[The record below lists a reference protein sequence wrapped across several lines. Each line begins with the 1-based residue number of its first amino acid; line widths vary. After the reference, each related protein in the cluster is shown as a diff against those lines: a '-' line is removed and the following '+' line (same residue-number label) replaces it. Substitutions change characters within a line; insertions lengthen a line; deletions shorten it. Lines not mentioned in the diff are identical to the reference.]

1 MFVLEDV
8 EIIVPERIDEKNSNV
23 DATKRRLDELA
34 GLTSLDFDTEGFS
47 SGFRGRPSFRDFGA
61 FLFQPQNVVANPD
74 ILFYKADT
82 YEHREKL
89 RTIFPYVLNAITP
102 DLMAKQHELLR
113 LRRELRRKF
122 QELST
127 VREVSERWLAE
138 VQAKIS
144 EAKELGLV
152 SISFGPAATKDE
164 LVDILANIVRTFSH
178 EISVSS
184 QSVSDAVQEL
194 VALQTEEGN
203 LSLEL
208 SGFRKRLS
216 EMSQLRESARQYEGA
231 LQIQRDRL
239 SVADWLLSH
248 QTNHQECPMCG
259 SSLASTTRQLNT
271 LYASLKEIEKTAG
284 DFHSVPAAFDREF
297 ERVKAEIGNVTEKL
311 RGVKIRIQS
320 LERRSD
326 EARRKQFESSRVSRF
341 IGNLEQS
348 LETYA
353 RLGQDSE
360 LDNEVQNLQQQVA
373 ALEREIS
380 EGQIATRVR
389 RALGIVNSNAEKLL
403 PSLDV
408 ERPGDPIS
416 LTIEDLTIKVQG
428 VNREDYLWEIGSGSN
443 WLSYHIAVSL
453 GLHQF
458 FQNIKT
464 SPVPSFIVYDQP
476 SQVYFPKRLASS
488 DSDAEFD
495 PTFRDEDIEAVKK
508 VFNVLSAVVSSST
521 SGLQV
526 IVLDHASDNVWG
538 GVANTH
544 FVEEWR
550 SGKKLVPMDWLEP

>member
-1 MFVLEDV
+1 
-8 EIIVPERIDEKNSNV
+8 
-23 DATKRRLDELA
+23 
-34 GLTSLDFDTEGFS
+34 
-47 SGFRGRPSFRDFGA
+47 
-61 FLFQPQNVVANPD
+61 
-74 ILFYKADT
+74 
-82 YEHREKL
+82 
-89 RTIFPYVLNAITP
+89 
-102 DLMAKQHELLR
+102 
-113 LRRELRRKF
+113 
-122 QELST
+122 
-127 VREVSERWLAE
+127 
-138 VQAKIS
+138 
-144 EAKELGLV
+144 
-152 SISFGPAATKDE
+152 
-164 LVDILANIVRTFSH
+164 
-178 EISVSS
+178 
-184 QSVSDAVQEL
+184 
-194 VALQTEEGN
+194 
-203 LSLEL
+203 
-208 SGFRKRLS
+208 
-216 EMSQLRESARQYEGA
+216 
-231 LQIQRDRL
+231 
-239 SVADWLLSH
+239 
-248 QTNHQECPMCG
+248 
-259 SSLASTTRQLNT
+259 
-271 LYASLKEIEKTAG
+271 
-284 DFHSVPAAFDREF
+284 
-297 ERVKAEIGNVTEKL
+297 
-311 RGVKIRIQS
+311 
-320 LERRSD
+320 
-326 EARRKQFESSRVSRF
+326 VSRF